1 MDLGGD
7 DDVFK
12 DSLSRRARWTLNI
25 GPEECSKVFAMV
37 LSLEKKMKESILKK
51 ADAEIISQV
60 QKELYA
66 ARKMQPAATSGSVEE
81 EKDAVTIDSALQDL
95 VPLELVYEIRAPAKG
110 REQQL
115 LDEMLGAAHKFIK
128 IETKVIDGMN
138 VPHIAHSVDVCKSDG
153 CFTESQ
159 DLTVWALLVTYKLT
173 QPDYH
178 FTFNMKEGASTLW
191 EFLEL
196 LADGKSAQKYT
207 PKSKRLVTA
216 SISSNGGVVTFA
228 DAPALAGP
236 RPRTEVSPFKRFMY
250 AHMQFQGVGNDP
262 TEQMIYEYTNVWNTV
277 CAPEFI
283 AMIVPTIK
291 RIGKPFPQGKT
302 YEWKQK
308 LEVPGPKQRPLN
320 FVCNEVVGIDTIWA
334 VNILMTPSRVFFP
347 RQMPEFGAGSYTRFI
362 ALCRFDS
369 FVPTYGMLVY
379 TFGTKK
385 LIFIDTINS
394 KMQPK
399 HLKEVQDWFNA
410 AYGSTLGRDPKEP
423 LPTIEITFFSD
434 SAQSWET
441 LCKILGSDASDVITC
456 VERAMSEQDKCTIT
470 EYREQMELG
479 FGQVAKAGFD
489 WVTAERGG
497 IAQTIVQGALS
508 YGAWRAIKAAV
519 PYALSFAF

>member
-37 LSLEKKMKESILKK
+37 LLLEKKMKESILKK

-95 VPLELVYEIRAPAKG
+95 VPLELVYEIRAPAKD

-128 IETKVIDGMN
+128 IETKQIENVS

-173 QPDYH
+173 RPDFL
-178 FTFNMKEGASTLW
+178 FTFNMKEEASTLW

-196 LADGKSAQKYT
+196 LADSNSTKEYI
-207 PKSKRLVTA
+207 PKSKRSVTA
-216 SISSNGGVVTFA
+216 RISSTGGVVTFA
-228 DAPALAGP
+228 DAALAGP
-236 RPRTEVSPFKRFMY
+236 SPRTEVSPFKRFMY
-250 AHMQFQGVGNDP
+250 AHMQLQGIGGEP
-262 TEQMIYEYTNVWNTV
+262 TQEMIYEYTNVWNTV

-302 YEWKQK
+302 YDWKQK

-320 FVCNEVVGIDTIWA
+320 FVCNEVVGIDPIWA

-369 FVPTYGMLVY
+369 FVPTFGMLVY

-385 LIFIDTINS
+385 LTFIDTINS
-394 KMQPK
+394 RMQPK
-399 HLKEVQDWFNA
+399 HLKEVEDWFNA
-410 AYGSTLGRDPKEP
+410 AYSLTLGRDPKEP
-423 LPTIEITFFSD
+423 LPSIEITFFSD
-434 SAQSWET
+434 SVQSWET
-441 LCKILGSDASDVITC
+441 LCKVLGSDASDVITC
-456 VERAMSEQDKCTIT
+456 VERAMNEQDKCTIT
-470 EYREQMELG
+470 EYREQMELT
-479 FGQVAKAGFD
+479 FGQVAKAGLD
-489 WVTAERGG
+489 WAAEPGG
-497 IAQTIVQGALS
+497 LLKKAGQVVLAQAT
-508 YGAWRAIKAAV
+508 WRALKAAV
-519 PYALSFAF
+519 PFALSYVF